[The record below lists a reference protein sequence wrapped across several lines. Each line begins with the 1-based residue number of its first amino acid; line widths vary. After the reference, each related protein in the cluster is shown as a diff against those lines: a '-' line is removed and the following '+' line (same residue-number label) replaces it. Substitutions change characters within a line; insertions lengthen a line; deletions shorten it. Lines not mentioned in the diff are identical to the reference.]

1 MAGRTGTEIMI
12 EKLIKMLGID
22 PAIILGHV
30 AILRKS
36 AENASGDLALIR
48 RDQLR
53 IMEKLGIDI
62 HEQQDS
68 ADRTIGLNGSHP
80 VS

>member
-12 EKLIKMLGID
+12 EKLIKMVGID
-22 PAIILGHV
+22 PAIVLAHV
-30 AILRKS
+30 AMIRKS

-53 IMEKLGIDI
+53 IMEKLGIDE
-62 HEQQDS
+62 HEQNDR
-68 ADRTIGLNGSHP
+68 ADEPRIPINGHG
-80 VS
+80 